1 MQPTMHAGFVS
12 VSVINQYGLQDLQ
25 CAYQPDLVACVYT
38 FLGVGGGGHWFIV
51 SCEGFLWGKEFA
63 ENFDSREGEVGGGS
77 LSAVDSV
84 VLGRK
89 AFSRQPT

>member
-63 ENFDSREGEVGGGS
+63 ENFDSREGEVGGGGGGIAQS
-77 LSAVDSV
+77 
-84 VLGRK
+84 
-89 AFSRQPT
+89 